1 MNYSHRRYFCAV
13 IKYAIQLIKKIGL
26 KCYVI
31 EKIYG
36 SYSNTVPVW
45 GQSHRMLDLGANEQC
60 LRKTNKEFLLIWI
73 SNRGLEKN

>member
-1 MNYSHRRYFCAV
+1 M
-13 IKYAIQLIKKIGL
+13 KKIGL

-60 LRKTNKEFLLIWI
+60 LRKTN
-73 SNRGLEKN
+73 